1 MISVI
6 NFSFSF
12 GVVKFMLVAEFIVI
26 SWRVFRNC
34 VAKSNFLF
42 CHPSSSLRTKKISA
56 CAQGG
61 PGGEVGKA
69 LSCQLEDAGSIPA
82 ELNTSIPSV

>member
-1 MISVI
+1 
-6 NFSFSF
+6 
-12 GVVKFMLVAEFIVI
+12 MLFRGGFLEIVWQNQIFI
-26 SWRVFRNC
+26 
-34 VAKSNFLF
+34 L
-42 CHPSSSLRTKKISA
+42 SSLEQFKDKKISA